1 MKNSKILKTFAAF
14 MALTI
19 IAGCGGNIDV
29 TSSAEEQISG
39 VDASVDF
46 SDKDMFD
53 IVLNGE
59 TAYAV
64 IRAKDGTDTEKTLA
78 TDLREKFEE
87 VTGASLKLRSDNKD
101 AEQFEILVGNVNR
114 SEIQDFQLAENEY
127 VVSTKGDKVII
138 YGGSDKALQKAYD
151 YFVGQFLTGADGGKL
166 DRISVPVDFTYT
178 GSYKSREEQLKEV
191 ALIEYPEYPEDVVP
205 RDYDYTV
212 KITQGNKTIEIP
224 VYNPVFTSEYF
235 NSSMD
240 GDWHRRFC
248 EFAFS
253 GEPVTVEV
261 TVNVDFSSY
270 SVMPSSKEIP
280 SKCNGNVITYTLD
293 KPETTIIKINS
304 DRDTLLAIF
313 AEDPITDEEIPNK
326 GAADVICFEA
336 GYHEIDGGHLN
347 VQGGMTVYLEPGA
360 VVAARVTLSSD
371 CTLIGRGAFIEP
383 SPTRMPVEGDNKRYF
398 LTLRGSNITV
408 DGIKLLDSH
417 DFNIICF
424 GLSDSVIKDV
434 KVLSN
439 QISTDGFT
447 TGGMCRNLDI
457 YDCFWHVSDNVF
469 VIGGGGTEGFENV
482 NVHDCIVASDY
493 ATFFPQESAIGPG
506 EMTFKNIDVL
516 RCGSFLKITYNPSK
530 NMNGFG
536 NFNLEN
542 IYAMDVDTEPRFIW
556 IENFAAPAAKTVNMK
571 NVNFNK
577 IKDTLEIATDTQGF
591 TINFDNVWIGGQLFT
606 ADTKIK
612 NTMDAKK
619 NTFNFT
625 STKDATA
632 AKVGV
637 NATKKVASYTAEKI
651 KIGAFTVG
659 TKVQPYT
666 ENGVTYVSAYEIVK
680 ELGFTDVKLD
690 EKTGTLTFKE
700 GSKEYTFKAEG
711 KNVLKNG
718 RLMVPLTFFNE
729 IGTSATYDSGK
740 KTVFVNN
747 IARNTSLTYN
757 GGFEDGL
764 CIEWTTRNFSQ
775 LYLSTDANSGKY
787 AIRVEKGE
795 KTTENGIYYDVADI
809 LRKNGRGT
817 YKLTAYVK
825 KAPGT
830 DSTEIRI
837 GVVTGYNLGSA
848 TTQKTFK
855 LTDSWQKIEC
865 EFRAS
870 DIESLKNVGFFV
882 GAADGSTIK
891 YLIDDISFEK
901 LG

>member
-1 MKNSKILKTFAAF
+1 MRKDKIFKIFLVI
-14 MALTI
+14 MSLLI
-19 IAGCGGNIDV
+19 VAGCGGDTEA
-29 TSSAEEQISG
+29 TSS
-39 VDASVDF
+39 VDVQTPTADTSIDF
-46 SDKDMFD
+46 SDKETID
-53 IVLNGE
+53 IVADGE
-59 TAYAV
+59 AKYAV
-64 IRAKDGTDTEKTLA
+64 IRAKDGTDVEKAIA
-78 TDLREKFEE
+78 TDLREKIEE
-87 VTGASLKLRSDNKD
+87 VTGASPKLRSDTKE
-101 AEQFEILVGNVNR
+101 AEPFEIVVGNANR
-114 SEIQDFQLAENEY
+114 SATEGLNLAENEY
-127 VVSTKGDKVII
+127 IISHSGDTLVIC
-138 YGGSDKALQKAYD
+138 GGSDKALQLAYN
-151 YFVGQFLTGADGGKL
+151 YFVEQFLTPADGTQL
-166 DRISVPVDFTYT
+166 DKVSVPVEFTYKS
-178 GSYKSREEQLKEV
+178 SYKSREEQLQEV
-191 ALIEYPEYPEDVVP
+191 TLDKYPEYPEDVVP
-205 RDYDYTV
+205 RDYDYSV
-212 KITQGNKTIEIP
+212 KVTQGDKTIEIP
-224 VYNPVFTSEYF
+224 VYNAVFTSEYF

-253 GEPVTVEV
+253 GEPVTIEV
-261 TVNVDFSSY
+261 TVNMDFSSY
-270 SVMPSSKEIP
+270 SVMPSSREIE
-280 SKCNGNVITYTLD
+280 STCKGNVITYTLD
-293 KPETTIIKINS
+293 KPETTVIKINS
-304 DRDTLLAIF
+304 NRDTLLAIF
-313 AEDPITDEEIPNK
+313 AEDPITDEEIPSK
-326 GAADVICFEA
+326 GVSDVIYFEA
-336 GYHEIDGGHLN
+336 GYHEIEGGHLN

-398 LTLRGSNITV
+398 LTLKGSGITV

-424 GLSDSVIKDV
+424 GLTDSVVKDV

-516 RCGSFLKITYNPSK
+516 RCGSFLKITY
-530 NMNGFG
+530 
-536 NFNLEN
+536 
-542 IYAMDVDTEPRFIW
+542 AMDVDTEPRFIW

-591 TINFDNVWIGGQLFT
+591 IVNFDNVWIGGKLFT
-606 ADTKIK
+606 AETNIK
-612 NTMDAKK
+612 NTMNAKK

-625 STKDATA
+625 NTKDAA
-632 AKVGV
+632 AAMVGV
-637 NATKKVASYTAEKI
+637 NATKKVSSYTAEKV
-651 KIGAFTVG
+651 KINLFAVG
-659 TKVQPYT
+659 TKVVPYT
-666 ENGVTYVSAYEIVK
+666 ENGTTYVSAYEIVK

-891 YLIDDISFEK
+891 YLIDDITFEK
-901 LG
+901 MG